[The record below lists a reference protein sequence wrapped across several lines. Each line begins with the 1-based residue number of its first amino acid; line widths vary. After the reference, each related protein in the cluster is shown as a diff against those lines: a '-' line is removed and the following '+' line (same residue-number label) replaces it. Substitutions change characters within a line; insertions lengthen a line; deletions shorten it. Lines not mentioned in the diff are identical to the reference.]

1 MICTTI
7 QNKNLEQILDALEG
21 SEMAEIRLDR
31 CDLSLREIEECFTS
45 DVPLVATCR
54 IADLIASEPSLQDA
68 GLTPQ
73 SKEIKA
79 AQIAE
84 KRLCK
89 AIEAGARYVDVEI
102 EAPKQMSKRVRNV
115 AHESGTVF
123 IRSFHDFEGTDSLEA
138 LKAVVEKC
146 CYHGADMVKVVTTAC
161 CQEDV
166 DKVLSLYDWCRAT
179 TVSENEK
186 IASLAEGGLIAF
198 CMGDAGRQS
207 RLDCLKAG
215 APYTYAAVS
224 EEEAAAPGQWTAS
237 EMAAAL
243 YDGFR
248 FVGTCNSFGGKLHQ
262 VPTNIEVPAA
272 VSGEKCIRCIQESDN
287 IVPNPEVPCSKSFA
301 QRAIIAAALASG
313 TSHLRGYTPCGDN
326 EAAIRVAENLGAKV
340 ERNGGELIITGIAAS
355 LGSLDTLPAGANS
368 GVTPLQEGSGHLTG
382 TDMCWEKSSLSED
395 MVPGVQTLHV
405 GESGLLT
412 RMMIPVMAQLCPDTV
427 LFTGEKTLLGRPLTG
442 ACEIMEALGA
452 NVTSVDHPVA
462 VTPSSVTHCHSAAGA
477 PSPVAQS
484 QSRILASSVTNS
496 SETIAS
502 DPLPVTLGEAVSQCP
517 SVVTSSEA
525 EGRDERSSAPIRVPL
540 TVKGPL
546 TATRAEISGKHG
558 SQIIS
563 GLLMAL
569 PFSQKN
575 TSLIVREPKSIPYMF
590 ITVEVLKKFGIKIGN
605 DMLGGRDFIESGGDW
620 SLCTEIVFKV
630 KGGQRFKA
638 ADIDLEGDWSAA
650 ANFLVAGAIFGKVE
664 VEGLDTTSLQ
674 ADLSIMDI
682 LMDAGAS
689 LSLLDGDK
697 GSITV
702 QRAPL
707 KAFAVDASNC
717 PDLFPIISVLAAF
730 CQGTSRIAGV
740 GRLANKESDRAK
752 AIVEMLTQMGV
763 KSYVE
768 GDELLVEGHSLAQRL
783 LAHKGVKAYVGG
795 DGLTE
800 EGHGFAHKVSGVA
813 SHTVEA
819 SLDET
824 SGIYA
829 ASASLPGL
837 LKGGEYTSHHDHRM
851 VMALKVASL
860 GADSPIVIDDE
871 TCVEKSF
878 PDFLEMFRRLD

>member
-7 QNKNLEQILDALEG
+7 QNKNLDQILEALE
-21 SEMAEIRLDR
+21 SCEMAEIRLDR
-31 CDLSLREIEECFTS
+31 CSLSLREIEECFTS

-54 IADLIASEPSLQDA
+54 IADLIETEPALQDES
-68 GLTPQ
+68 LTPQ

-115 AHESGTVF
+115 AHENGTVF

-146 CYHGADMVKVVTTAC
+146 CYHGADMVKVVTTAHT
-161 CQEDV
+161 QEDA
-166 DKVLSLYDWCRAT
+166 DKVLSLYDWCSGMSA
-179 TVSENEK
+179 SENEK

-207 RLDCLKAG
+207 RLDCLRKG
-215 APYTYAAVS
+215 SPYTYAAVS
-224 EEEAAAPGQWTAS
+224 EDEAAAPGQWTAS
-237 EMAAAL
+237 EMASAL
-243 YDGFR
+243 YGDFH
-248 FVGTCNSFGGKLHQ
+248 FVGTCSTFGGKMHA
-262 VPTNIEVPAA
+262 VPTKTGGPAA
-272 VSGEKCIRCIQESDN
+272 LSGVKCTRSNLEPGVVISD
-287 IVPNPEVPCSKSFA
+287 PEVPCSKSFA

-340 ERNGGELIITGIAAS
+340 DRNGGELIITGISAA
-355 LGSLDTLPAGANS
+355 LGDLATLPANGVS
-368 GVTPLQEGSGHLTG
+368 GEPALLPGGQDKSFLPEG
-382 TDMCWEKSSLSED
+382 
-395 MVPGVQTLHV
+395 VAPGLPTLHV

-412 RMMIPVMAQLCPDTV
+412 RMMIPVMAQLCPGPV
-427 LFTGEKTLLGRPLTG
+427 VFTGEKTLLGRPLTG
-442 ACEIMEALGA
+442 AREIMEALGA
-452 NVTSVDHPVA
+452 SVTSVDQSDAEV
-462 VTPSSVTHCHSAAGA
+462 
-477 PSPVAQS
+477 PSPV
-484 QSRILASSVTNS
+484 
-496 SETIAS
+496 
-502 DPLPVTLGEAVSQCP
+502 
-517 SVVTSSEA
+517 
-525 EGRDERSSAPIRVPL
+525 RVPL
-540 TVKGPL
+540 TVQGPL
-546 TATRAEISGKHG
+546 AATRAEISGKHG

-664 VEGLDTTSLQ
+664 MEGLDTTSLQ

-689 LSLLDGDK
+689 LSQLDGDK

-717 PDLFPIISVLAAF
+717 PDLFPIVSVLAAF

-763 KSYVE
+763 KAYVE
-768 GDELLVEGHSLAQRL
+768 GDELMVEGHSLAQRL
-783 LAHKGVKAYVGG
+783 LAHKAC
-795 DGLTE
+795 
-800 EGHGFAHKVSGVA
+800 
-813 SHTVEA
+813 
-819 SLDET
+819 
-824 SGIYA
+824 A
-829 ASASLPGL
+829 ASCSPASQPGL
-837 LKGGEYTSHHDHRM
+837 LKGGKYTSHHDHRM

-878 PDFLEMFRRLD
+878 PDFLDMFSRIV

>member
-7 QNKNLEQILDALEG
+7 QNKNLEQILEALEG
-21 SEMAEIRLDR
+21 CEMAEIRLDR
-31 CDLSLREIEECFTS
+31 CDLSLRDIEECFTS

-54 IADLIASEPSLQDA
+54 IADLMASEPSLQDSA
-68 GLTPQ
+68 LTPQ
-73 SKEIKA
+73 SREIKA

-115 AHESGTVF
+115 AHENGTVF

-146 CYHGADMVKVVTTAC
+146 CYHGADVVKIVTTAHG
-161 CQEDV
+161 QDDV
-166 DKVLSLYDWCRAT
+166 DRVLSLYEWCRETAA
-179 TVSENEK
+179 SESGK
-186 IASLAEGGLIAF
+186 AASLAEGGLIAF

-207 RLDCLKAG
+207 RMDCLKAG

-224 EEEAAAPGQWTAS
+224 EDEAAAPGQWTAS
-237 EMAAAL
+237 EMASAL
-243 YDGFR
+243 YGDFR
-248 FVGTCNSFGGKLHQ
+248 FVGTCSTFDGKMRAVSTKNGG
-262 VPTNIEVPAA
+262 PAA
-272 VSGEKCIRCIQESDN
+272 LSGVKCTRSNPEHGALDA
-287 IVPNPEVPCSKSFA
+287 NPEVPCSKSFA
-301 QRAIIAAALASG
+301 QRAIIAAALADG

-326 EAAIRVAENLGAKV
+326 EAAIKVAENIGAKV
-340 ERNGGELIITGIAAS
+340 ERNGGELIITGISAG
-355 LGSLDTLPAGANS
+355 LGALEALPAN
-368 GVTPLQEGSGHLTG
+368 GVSDGPAL
-382 TDMCWEKSSLSED
+382 
-395 MVPGVQTLHV
+395 VPGLPTLHV

-412 RMMIPVMAQLCPDTV
+412 RMMIPVVAQLCPGPV
-427 LFTGEKTLLGRPLTG
+427 VFTGEKTLLGRPLTG
-442 ACEIMEALGA
+442 AREIMEALGA
-452 NVTSVDHPVA
+452 TV
-462 VTPSSVTHCHSAAGA
+462 SSVVQSAAGV
-477 PSPVAQS
+477 PSPV
-484 QSRILASSVTNS
+484 
-496 SETIAS
+496 
-502 DPLPVTLGEAVSQCP
+502 
-517 SVVTSSEA
+517 
-525 EGRDERSSAPIRVPL
+525 RVPL
-540 TVKGPL
+540 TVQGPL

-650 ANFLVAGAIFGKVE
+650 ANFLVAGAIFGKVQM
-664 VEGLDTTSLQ
+664 EGLDTTSLQ

-689 LSLLDGDK
+689 LSQLDGDK
-697 GSITV
+697 GAITV

-763 KSYVE
+763 KAYID
-768 GDELLVEGHSLAQRL
+768 GDELMVEGHGLAQRL
-783 LAHKGVKAYVGG
+783 LAHKASSCAPAA
-795 DGLTE
+795 TT
-800 EGHGFAHKVSGVA
+800 AVSCNQV
-813 SHTVEA
+813 SQ
-819 SLDET
+819 
-824 SGIYA
+824 
-829 ASASLPGL
+829 PGL

-860 GADSPIVIDDE
+860 GADGPIVIDDE
-871 TCVEKSF
+871 ICVEKSF
-878 PDFLEMFRRLD
+878 PDFLDMFRRLV

>member
-7 QNKNLEQILDALEG
+7 QNKNLEQILEALEG
-21 SEMAEIRLDR
+21 CEMAEIRLDR
-31 CDLSLREIEECFTS
+31 CDLSLRDIEECFTS

-54 IADLIASEPSLQDA
+54 IADLMASEPSLQDSA
-68 GLTPQ
+68 LTPQ
-73 SKEIKA
+73 SREIKA

-115 AHESGTVF
+115 AHENGTVF

-146 CYHGADMVKVVTTAC
+146 CYHGADVVKIVTTAHG
-161 CQEDV
+161 QDDV
-166 DKVLSLYDWCRAT
+166 DRVLSLYEWCRT
-179 TVSENEK
+179 MSVSENEK

-207 RLDCLKAG
+207 RMDCLKAG

-224 EEEAAAPGQWTAS
+224 EDEAAAPGQWTAS
-237 EMAAAL
+237 EMASAL
-243 YDGFR
+243 YGDFR
-248 FVGTCNSFGGKLHQ
+248 FVGTCSTFDGKMRA
-262 VPTNIEVPAA
+262 VPTKNGGPAA
-272 VSGEKCIRCIQESDN
+272 LSGVKCTRSNPESGAD
-287 IVPNPEVPCSKSFA
+287 ILNPEVPCSKSFA
-301 QRAIIAAALASG
+301 QRAIIAAALADG

-326 EAAIRVAENLGAKV
+326 EAAIKVAENIGAKV
-340 ERNGGELIITGIAAS
+340 ERNGGELIITGISAG
-355 LGSLDTLPAGANS
+355 LGALEALPAN
-368 GVTPLQEGSGHLTG
+368 GVSDDPAL
-382 TDMCWEKSSLSED
+382 
-395 MVPGVQTLHV
+395 VPGLPTLHV

-412 RMMIPVMAQLCPDTV
+412 RMMIPVIAQLCPGAV
-427 LFTGEKTLLGRPLTG
+427 MFTGEKTLLGRPLTG
-442 ACEIMEALGA
+442 AREIMEALGA
-452 NVTSVDHPVA
+452 TV
-462 VTPSSVTHCHSAAGA
+462 SSVVQSAAGV
-477 PSPVAQS
+477 PSPATS
-484 QSRILASSVTNS
+484 
-496 SETIAS
+496 
-502 DPLPVTLGEAVSQCP
+502 GEAEVGGES
-517 SVVTSSEA
+517 
-525 EGRDERSSAPIRVPL
+525 SSAPVRVPL
-540 TVKGPL
+540 TVQGPL

-650 ANFLVAGAIFGKVE
+650 ANFLVAGAIFGKVQID
-664 VEGLDTTSLQ
+664 GLDTTSLQ

-689 LSLLDGDK
+689 LSQLDGDK
-697 GSITV
+697 GAITV

-763 KSYVE
+763 KAYID
-768 GDELLVEGHSLAQRL
+768 GDELMVEGHGLAQRL
-783 LAHKGVKAYVGG
+783 LAHKASSCDPAGISLSA
-795 DGLTE
+795 T
-800 EGHGFAHKVSGVA
+800 ASVA
-813 SHTVEA
+813 SC
-819 SLDET
+819 DP
-824 SGIYA
+824 A
-829 ASASLPGL
+829 ATTAVSCNQVSLPGL

-878 PDFLEMFRRLD
+878 PDFHDMFCRLS